1 MKKWLAMLLA
11 MMMVFALAACG
22 NTNNKGNDAKEFARG
37 SWAENVYTNDSLG
50 LTVTVPENW
59 EIADDEELAELMTDE
74 PCPPLHRRKRCPE
87 ERNCLECWA
96 EWLKMEA
103 EESANVNQENEI

>member
-1 MKKWLAMLLA
+1 MKMTNGELIR
-11 MMMVFALAACG
+11 MMG
-22 NTNNKGNDAKEFARG
+22 
-37 SWAENVYTNDSLG
+37 
-50 LTVTVPENW
+50 
-59 EIADDEELAELMTDE
+59 DEELAELMTDE

-96 EWLKMEA
+96 EWLKMEV